1 MVPALWCA
9 PCAAAYRAKT
19 QNASFKNR
27 RSSPRADFGNA
38 SLPCNAR
45 SVFNVS
51 TFTSSRV
58 FPCVNVTFIALFCSV
73 DDTCGPSSVS
83 FPEDL
88 IAKGADIFTGLR
100 FPERAAASDARAR
113 AHALLSSMPT
123 PTISYRPMPAASSL
137 RSKALSL
144 RAKAGSG
151 ITGSNGAMSSGA
163 SAAVYTPSPSLPFAS
178 RPFFAFAAAEEA
190 AALRRAYSHASKW
203 LHQRP
208 PMVFPHA
215 LSNTAATPATAR
227 CRAASSAGSGTRG
240 SSASRGSPWAKERA
254 TAFASRAV
262 ARPSSETRTHAFVLD
277 ASMARGGR
285 CSVADASSSEPVS
298 SESASESPPAA
309 ARASAAKSRPP
320 VCALRISANR
330 ASISAIAGGREV
342 RRDPRSV
349 GSRAPKAVVGRA
361 RASAEVWGRSR

>member
-1 MVPALWCA
+1 MWCA

-45 SVFNVS
+45 SFANVS

-58 FPCVNVTFIALFCSV
+58 FPCVNVTFIALLCSV
-73 DDTCGPSSVS
+73 EDTCGPSSVS
-83 FPEDL
+83 FPKDT
-88 IAKGADIFTGLR
+88 AKGADIFTGLR
-100 FPERAAASDARAR
+100 FPERAAASDACAR

-151 ITGSNGAMSSGA
+151 ITGSNVASSGA

-178 RPFFAFAAAEEA
+178 RLCLAFAAAEAA

-298 SESASESPPAA
+298 SESASESPDAPAA

-330 ASISAIAGGREV
+330 ASMSAIAGGREV
-342 RRDPRSV
+342 RRDTRSV
-349 GSRAPKAVVGRA
+349 GSRAPKASVGRA